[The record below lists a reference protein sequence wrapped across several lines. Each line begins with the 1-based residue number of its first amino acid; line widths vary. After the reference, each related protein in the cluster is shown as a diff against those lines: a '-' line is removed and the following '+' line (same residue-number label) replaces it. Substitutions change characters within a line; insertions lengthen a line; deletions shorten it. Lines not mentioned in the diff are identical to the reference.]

1 MDALNWLQTN
11 EPPTLIITDIE
22 MPGMDGYTL
31 IDRCRRVGLHMPIL
45 VISSRLSAEWSKEA
59 IRLGANGY
67 LSKGFSTA
75 KLVETI
81 DLLLQPG
88 NI

>member
-1 MDALNWLQTN
+1 
-11 EPPTLIITDIE
+11 
-22 MPGMDGYTL
+22 
-31 IDRCRRVGLHMPIL
+31 
-45 VISSRLSAEWSKEA
+45 VISSRLSPEWSKEA

-81 DLLLQPG
+81 DLLLQSG